1 MNEIKKLLK
10 LRETQLLQ
18 WKKILEKQ
26 IKQFPTGTL
35 RICKSQNRTQ
45 YYHRTVPDDFNGKYI
60 PNNNISL
67 AKNLAQKDYNQ
78 KLLISIDKELY
89 AIQKYMQCSPQLT
102 AEELYI
108 SLHPERQKLIAPIY
122 EPDECYISQWKNVE
136 YTGKDFYEDIPEFY
150 TSAGERVR
158 SKSEIIIA
166 DLLSKENIPYRY
178 EYPLYL
184 KGLGKIF
191 PDFTTLNTRTRK
203 EFIWEHLGMM
213 DDPMYAENALQK
225 ISAYEQNGFFPGEN
239 LILTFESKKNPLN
252 QKLLSLLIQKHL
264 K

>member
-1 MNEIKKLLK
+1 ME
-10 LRETQLLQ
+10 
-18 WKKILEKQ
+18 
-26 IKQFPTGTL
+26 
-35 RICKSQNRTQ
+35 
-45 YYHRTVPDDFNGKYI
+45 
-60 PNNNISL
+60 
-67 AKNLAQKDYNQ
+67 YN
-78 KLLISIDKELY
+78 
-89 AIQKYMQCSPQLT
+89 
-102 AEELYI
+102 
-108 SLHPERQKLIAPIY
+108 
-122 EPDECYISQWKNVE
+122 
-136 YTGKDFYEDIPEFY
+136 GKDFYEDIPEFY

-213 DDPMYAENALQK
+213 DDPMYVENALQK

-239 LILTFESKKNPLN
+239 LILTFESEKNPLN
-252 QKLLSLLIQKHL
+252 QKLLSLLLQKHL